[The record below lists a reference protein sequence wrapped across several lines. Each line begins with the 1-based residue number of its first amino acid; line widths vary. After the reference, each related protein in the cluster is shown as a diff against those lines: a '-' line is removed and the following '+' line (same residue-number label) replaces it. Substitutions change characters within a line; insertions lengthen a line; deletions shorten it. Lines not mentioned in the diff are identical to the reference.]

1 MARVLNDE
9 GAGARVSERGNDVC
23 FMRLAD
29 ECMCTQ
35 GQVKG
40 EASKW
45 IGGDAVFTKSK
56 MLTTSTALLMAASLS
71 CEFMLAC
78 VLAKLAKDGVSE

>member
-1 MARVLNDE
+1 MAWRVLNDE

-23 FMRLAD
+23 FMRLAY

-40 EASKW
+40 EASKRM
-45 IGGDAVFTKSK
+45 GGDAVFTKSK
-56 MLTTSTALLMAASLS
+56 KLTTSTALLMAASLS
-71 CEFMLAC
+71 GHLILVC
-78 VLAKLAKDGVSE
+78 VLAMLAKEV